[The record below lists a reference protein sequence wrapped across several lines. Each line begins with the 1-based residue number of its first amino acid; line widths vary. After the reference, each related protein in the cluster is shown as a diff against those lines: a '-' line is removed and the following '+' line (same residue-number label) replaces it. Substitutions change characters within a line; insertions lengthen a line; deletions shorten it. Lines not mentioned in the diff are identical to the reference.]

1 LRVLDIATL
10 YSAPMLAAMLGD
22 LGADVIKLEPPAG
35 DGLRQLGARVDG
47 QSLVWAAVGRNK
59 RCITLNLSKP
69 AARPILERLL
79 ESADVLVEN
88 LPTRTLKRW
97 DCTWEELHARHPRLV
112 VVSVSAYGRSGPYAE
127 RPGNGTLAEAFAGL
141 TGMTGEADG
150 PPMLTSL
157 PIGDVLTA
165 ISGTLGA
172 LAALYR
178 RDARGGPGQRVDVSM
193 YEPILQLLTNGI
205 TQLGSTGEVPRRSG
219 SRIPGAVPR
228 NVYQTRDGAW
238 IALSAV
244 TDGLVARLL
253 GAMGRD
259 DPESRERWGNLEGRR
274 ADEDG
279 LDRAVADWVAGET
292 RDQALAT
299 LVEAGIP
306 AAAVNDLA
314 DLRADPHVQAR
325 GSIAR
330 VKDPHLGELELVAPL
345 AQLSETPASIRNSG
359 AEIGQHNRE
368 IYLDELGLSGSELEQ
383 LHSEGVI

>member
-47 QSLVWAAVGRNK
+47 QSLAWAAVGRNK
-59 RCITLNLSKP
+59 RCITLNLNKP

-279 LDRAVADWVAGET
+279 LDRAVADWVAG
-292 RDQALAT
+292 
-299 LVEAGIP
+299 
-306 AAAVNDLA
+306 
-314 DLRADPHVQAR
+314 
-325 GSIAR
+325 
-330 VKDPHLGELELVAPL
+330 
-345 AQLSETPASIRNSG
+345 
-359 AEIGQHNRE
+359 
-368 IYLDELGLSGSELEQ
+368 
-383 LHSEGVI
+383 